1 MPEFVPLKDDKKE
14 NSPKPENGNS
24 NVSEVQKAKDA
35 AEIQKYKTMQIEE
48 QRKATFAENDI
59 KDTADLK
66 TKTATLTEK
75 ETKLA
80 KDFMDFENKKSL
92 EMSEIQKQKAEY
104 ERRLSELAKREQDLS
119 TRIRNVELR
128 ERLVGEREQ
137 LMNSVEKLKLA
148 EKDQQNTL
156 VEQLK
161 KSFPQVADLIED
173 NADILDRAGFHNFAD
188 GVFDDLEKMRKW
200 HSNNIADHAQTML
213 SWLTEQVEGCNSK
226 AVLMAQNPKAYSQK
240 SWDTVVDNLESVYG
254 IMPFLN
260 QQQQEQGIEPLPKRN
275 RG

>member
-14 NSPKPENGNS
+14 TTPKPENGN
-24 NVSEVQKAKDA
+24 NQVVSEVQKAKDA

-59 KDTADLK
+59 KDTTDLK

-92 EMSEIQKQKAEY
+92 EISEIQKQKAEY

-137 LMNSVEKLKLA
+137 LMNSVEKLKLI
-148 EKDQQNTL
+148 EKDKESTL

-161 KSFPQVADLIED
+161 KSFPQVADLMED
-173 NADILDRAGFHNFAD
+173 NADILDRAGFHGFAD
-188 GVFDDLEKMRKW
+188 GVFEDIDKMRGW
-200 HSNNIADHAQTML
+200 HKNNIADHAQTMVE
-213 SWLTEQVEGCNSK
+213 WLKEQAEGCNSK
-226 AVLMAQNPKAYSQK
+226 AVLMAQNPKVYSQK
-240 SWDTVVDNLESVYG
+240 SWDLVVDNLETVYG

-260 QQQQEQGIEPLPKRN
+260 QQQQEQGIELQEGK
-275 RG
+275 